1 MLDGADHEGDALVES
16 RHPIVEP
23 RESFRRVFL
32 SGFRLW
38 CFRRQLLFVHVIF
51 SWLMTDTHVAAEVAD
66 LIGGDGGGEVAPQ
79 ATRPVAADLEAAL
92 AAASVEHRFT
102 LGVGP
107 DRNRTL

>member
-1 MLDGADHEGDALVES
+1 MRISDWSSDVCSSDLRVIVGDLDVQPFGRHMLDGADHEGDALVES

-51 SWLMTDTHVAAEVAD
+51 SWLMTDTHVAAED
-66 LIGGDGGGEVAPQ
+66 
-79 ATRPVAADLEAAL
+79 RK
-92 AAASVEHRFT
+92 SV
-102 LGVGP
+102 G
-107 DRNRTL
+107 